1 MLARMCILSGAGK
14 EAAGQMGRNFL
25 YVVIAAP
32 VVGLGAAGFAYYEHK
47 RNTLLEVNVGQ
58 HGISVQKN

>member
-1 MLARMCILSGAGK
+1 
-14 EAAGQMGRNFL
+14 MGRSFL